1 MTAASSHTASNWR
14 RRFVSGLFLLVAC
27 ALIARV
33 AQLQYAQREF
43 LQAQGESRQLRT
55 VPIPAHRGMLLD
67 RNGEPLAIS
76 TPVKSVWAEPRRALA
91 AKERFGELARLLD
104 SSAPALAQLLEQRQ
118 DRKFVYLRRQITPD
132 QAQRFADLRMP
143 GIHLQ
148 TEYRRYYPAGE
159 AAAQLI
165 GGTDI
170 DDIGQEGLELAFDA
184 RLRGQPG
191 ARRVRK
197 DRHGGIIADLNQIQA
212 PKHGEN
218 VRLSIHRGLQYVA
231 YRELERT
238 VREHQ
243 AQSGSTVVLDVVTGE
258 VLAMAQVPSFN
269 PNGRRAVAPV
279 RRRNR
284 TVTDLYEPGSVIKPF
299 TVLAALASGKYPA
312 DTRIDT
318 APGHWT
324 LDRHTIRDIRN
335 FGQLDLSGV
344 LIKSSNVAA
353 ARMALD
359 VPRQQLWRTFDSVGF
374 GQALQTGFPG
384 EAAGVLH
391 DPGQW
396 VRLDQASLGYG
407 YGLSATPLHMA
418 QAFMVLGNRGVRH
431 ALSFQAAPRTEGVR
445 VLPHEVCDQVLRMLE
460 HVARPGGTAWRA
472 QLPGYT
478 MAAKTGTVRKSIGG
492 AYSEHHHVAMIAGL
506 VPGRHPRLAM
516 LVLVDE
522 PQTGKYFGGE
532 VAAPVFRRVA
542 WEAVRLLNVP
552 PDAHVSAAAGGSG

>member
-1 MTAASSHTASNWR
+1 MTATSSPTASNWR
-14 RRFVSGLFLLVAC
+14 RRAVLALFLLVAC
-27 ALIARV
+27 ALVARV
-33 AQLQYAQREF
+33 AQLQYAQRDF
-43 LQAQGESRQLRT
+43 LQKEGDKRQIDI
-55 VPIPAHRGMLLD
+55 VKIPAHRGMLLD
-67 RNGEPLAIS
+67 RDGEPLAIS
-76 TPVKSVWAEPRRALA
+76 TPVETVGAHPASTLA
-91 AKERFGELARLLD
+91 AKERLGELAQLLD
-104 SSAPALAQLLEQRQ
+104 SSGPDLVRLLEQRK
-118 DRKFVYLRRQITPD
+118 DRGFVYLRRQITPD
-132 QAQRFADLRMP
+132 QARKIADLRIP
-143 GIHLQ
+143 GIRFE

-165 GGTDI
+165 GGTNI
-170 DDIGQEGLELAFDA
+170 DDIGQEGLELMFDA
-184 RLRGQPG
+184 QLRGQPG

-197 DRHGGIIADLNQIQA
+197 DRRGQILADLSQTRA

-218 VRLSIHRGLQYVA
+218 MRLSIHRGLQYVA

-243 AQSGSTVVLDVVTGE
+243 ALSGSLVVLDAVTGE
-258 VLAMAQVPSFN
+258 VLAMAQAPSFN
-269 PNGRRAVAPV
+269 PNGRRAVAPA

-284 TVTDLYEPGSVIKPF
+284 AVTDLYEPGSVIKPF
-299 TVLAALASGKYPA
+299 TVLAALSSGKYRP

-318 APGHWT
+318 SPGRWT

-335 FGQLDLSGV
+335 FGLLDMPGV
-344 LIKSSNVAA
+344 LVKSSNVAA

-359 VPRQQLWRTFDSVGF
+359 VPRKQLWGTFDSVGF
-374 GQALQTGFPG
+374 GQALRTGFPG
-384 EAAGVLH
+384 EAEGVLH
-391 DPGQW
+391 APDQW
-396 VRLDQASLGYG
+396 VRLDQAGLGYG

-431 ALSFQAAPRTEGVR
+431 ALSFLAAPRTEGVR
-445 VLPHEVCDQVLRMLE
+445 VLPREVCDQVLRMLE
-460 HVARPGGTAWRA
+460 YVARPGGTAWRA

-478 MAAKTGTVRKSIGG
+478 MAAKTGTVRKSVGG
-492 AYSEHHHVAMIAGL
+492 AYSEHHHVAMIGGL

-522 PQTGKYFGGE
+522 PRAGKYFGGE

-552 PDAHVSAAAGGSG
+552 PDAHASASAGSSG